1 MRLIYVDKLKED
13 KTMCRKMK
21 RTIIAM
27 TCVIAMGV
35 FNNDTFGCWSDDTNI
50 TRFRY

>member
-1 MRLIYVDKLKED
+1 MKLIDANKLKED

-27 TCVIAMGV
+27 TCVIAMGGV
-35 FNNDTFGCWSDDTNI
+35 
-50 TRFRY
+50 

>member
-1 MRLIYVDKLKED
+1 MKLIDANKLMED

-27 TCVIAMGV
+27 TCVVAMGGLMLYRCRHV
-35 FNNDTFGCWSDDTNI
+35 RHHLNHHL
-50 TRFRY
+50 

>member
-1 MRLIYVDKLKED
+1 MRLINADKLKED

-27 TCVIAMGV
+27 TCVIAMG
-35 FNNDTFGCWSDDTNI
+35 G
-50 TRFRY
+50 